1 MAEPPPPSGPLAALH
16 TLGDHLVTGL
26 QQRIELF
33 AIELQEEKF
42 RLIRLFLGISAAVFA
57 GMLAVTFA
65 SITLVYCFW
74 AEARLAVLI
83 GLTGLYAG
91 LLLLIILAL
100 RRFIARQPAP
110 FADTQRELGIDR
122 TCIRKPN

>member
-1 MAEPPPPSGPLAALH
+1 MAVPPTGPLDALRA
-16 TLGDHLVTGL
+16 LGDNLLSGL

-33 AIELQEEKF
+33 ATELQEEKY
-42 RLIRLFLGISAAVFA
+42 RLIRLFLWISAAVFA

-65 SITLVYCFW
+65 SITLVYYFW
-74 AEARLAVLI
+74 EAARLEVLI

-91 LLLLIILAL
+91 LLLVIMLVL
-100 RRFIARQPAP
+100 RRFIARQPVP
-110 FADTQRELGIDR
+110 FADTQRELGVDR